1 MTLRYLAIM
10 PKLAKE
16 EEYIN
21 YTASDWIYNT
31 CFIANYLSK
40 AVRKLKIETQC
51 FNMLSVSIE
60 QNPMQE
66 IDLSECF
73 LSLTANVPFS
83 QDQMDKLVGITDY
96 NTRAEQ
102 YLMLLEQGY
111 EIANKYYDIQ
121 IDKLLNLH
129 QEFRNIGY
137 KNEWLFKK
145 KIIKAYGIYVF
156 FKCYF
161 TAFEFRLELEVYDQ
175 KQTHLI
181 TKGVVYR
188 TGPDEIFF
196 SKDFNKGIEI
206 EGNMMYLLNFLDK
219 RAFGFNLDLLSDGEF
234 NLVYLDKYLIEW
246 QPKHI
251 KIIQRVTWSK

>member
-1 MTLRYLAIM
+1 MNIRYIVLHQLLGN
-10 PKLAKE
+10 KN
-16 EEYIN
+16 EYHN
-21 YTASDWIYNT
+21 YCNDNFLYNT
-31 CFIANYLSK
+31 RFIANYLSK
-40 AVRKLKIETQC
+40 AIRKLKIETPN
-51 FNMLSVSIE
+51 FRMISVSIGKA
-60 QNPMQE
+60 PKQE

-73 LSLTANVPFS
+73 STLTANVQFS
-83 QDQMDKLVGITDY
+83 QKQMDKLVGITDY

-102 YLMLLEQGY
+102 YLRLLEQGY
-111 EIANKYYDIQ
+111 EIANRYYDIQ
-121 IDKLLNLH
+121 IDKLLNVH
-129 QEFRNIGY
+129 QEFRNGGY

-145 KIIKAYGIYVF
+145 KIIKNYGIYVF

-206 EGNMMYLLNFLDK
+206 DGNKMYLLNFLDK
-219 RAFGFNLDLLSDGEF
+219 RAFGFNLDLLSEGEF
-234 NLVYLDKYLIEW
+234 NLVYLDKFLIEW

-251 KIIQRVTWSK
+251 QIIQRVTWGE

>member
-1 MTLRYLAIM
+1 MTLRYLTIM

-16 EEYIN
+16 NEYIN
-21 YTASDWIYNT
+21 YTPSDWKYNT
-31 CFIANYLSK
+31 RFIDNYLSK
-40 AVRKLKIETQC
+40 AVRKLKIETQG
-51 FNMLSVSIE
+51 FNMLSVTIE
-60 QNPMQE
+60 QNPTQE

-73 LSLTANVPFS
+73 LTLTANVLFS
-83 QDQMDKLVGITDY
+83 QEQMNKLVSITDY
-96 NTRAEQ
+96 NTRIEQ

-129 QEFRNIGY
+129 QEFRVGGY

-145 KIIKAYGIYVF
+145 KIIKNYGIYVF

-188 TGPDEIFF
+188 TAPDEIFF
-196 SKDFNKGIEI
+196 SKDFNKGIETD
-206 EGNMMYLLNFLDK
+206 GNKMYLLNFLDK
-219 RAFGFNLDLLSDGEF
+219 RAFGFNLDLLADGEF
-234 NLVYLDKYLIEW
+234 NLVYLNDRLIKN
-246 QPKHI
+246 QVDNI
-251 KIIQRVTWSK
+251 QIIQRVTWGK